1 MLTCRMQPASSTQ
14 LAAFFLFAFTMSA
27 TPGPNNAMVAASGAN
42 FGVRRTIPHA
52 AGIATGFAL
61 MILLVALGAGALLRS
76 TPLIHGLLRWVGA
89 LYLLWL
95 AVKIARTDPA
105 ATDEARQGRPMTM
118 LQAALFQ
125 WVNPK
130 AWIVTM
136 GAVAT
141 YTTIGGNVF
150 AAAGLLAT
158 VFFIVSWPASAIWVA
173 LGAGAARLLHSPS
186 RLRTF
191 NWLMAGLLILSLVP
205 TLAE

>member
-1 MLTCRMQPASSTQ
+1 MEPTLSAPIG
-14 LAAFFLFAFTMSA
+14 AFILFAFTMSA

-42 FGVRRTIPHA
+42 FGFRRSIPHA

-61 MILLVALGAGALLRS
+61 MILLVALGAGAILRAAPS
-76 TPLIHGLLRWVGA
+76 IHDALRWVGA

-95 AVKIARTDPA
+95 AVKIARSDPA
-105 ATDEARQGRPMTM
+105 AVDPAKQGRPMTM

-125 WVNPK
+125 WINPK

-141 YTTIGGNVF
+141 YTSTGDNVLGE
-150 AAAGLLAT
+150 AALLAV
-158 VFFIVSWPASAIWVA
+158 VFFIVSWPASAIWIG
-173 LGAGAARLLHSPS
+173 LGAGAARMLGSPA
-186 RLRTF
+186 RLRAF
-191 NWLMAGLLILSLVP
+191 NWLMAGLLVLSLLP

>member
-1 MLTCRMQPASSTQ
+1 MQPALSTP
-14 LAAFFLFAFTMSA
+14 LAAFILFAFTMSA

-42 FGVRRTIPHA
+42 FGIRRTIPHA

-61 MILLVALGAGALLRS
+61 MILLVALGAGELLRS
-76 TPLIHGLLRWVGA
+76 APAIHALLRWVGA

-95 AVKIARTDPA
+95 AVKIARSDPHSVDPA
-105 ATDEARQGRPMTM
+105 TQGRPMTM

-125 WVNPK
+125 WINPK

-141 YTTIGGNVF
+141 YTTVGGNVLAE
-150 AAAGLLAT
+150 AALLAA
-158 VFFIVSWPASAIWVA
+158 VFFIVSWPASAIWVS
-173 LGAGAARLLHSPS
+173 LGAGAARLLRSPS
-186 RLRTF
+186 RIRAF